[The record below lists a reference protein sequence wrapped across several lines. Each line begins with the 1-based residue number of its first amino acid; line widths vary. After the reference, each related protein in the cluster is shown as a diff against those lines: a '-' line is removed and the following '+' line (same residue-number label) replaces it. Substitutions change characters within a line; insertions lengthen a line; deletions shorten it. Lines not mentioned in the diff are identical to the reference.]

1 MSEQLIKTPG
11 VFGDNGN
18 FLLERELGAGGMGG
32 VYMGRDKMLD
42 RPVAVKV
49 MLPEFGNDPE
59 FVDKFKK
66 EAQSA
71 ARLLHPNIAQVY
83 SYGIF
88 EGMPYIAMELASG
101 GSLYSLMK
109 SNPGKLDVQ
118 RAIKICQQT
127 AQALQC
133 ATDQGVVHGDVKPEN
148 ILLDA
153 NGNAKLVDFGL
164 AAMQKDT
171 NEIWGTPY
179 YISPEKVK
187 KEVVDFRADMY
198 SLGGTLYHA
207 LTGVPP
213 FDGDDAIAVVKKR
226 FEGMPKK
233 PSEIRSDI
241 TPAVDEL
248 VLRMLALDKEERYPS
263 FEALLE
269 AFKEVLASGL
279 ANKTTKIDG
288 TTPKVGAPTVHGG
301 KRMISSRMRRP
312 MMKKGGMS
320 PATTSKV
327 TPQTG
332 ADEDALKTD
341 AEESAEED
349 EGAGNL
355 LKKVILSVVG
365 GIVII
370 GAIAGGLVWYL
381 NAVEQDKIAQEK
393 AMHARTCAQGHES
406 IADIQR
412 KAEKFALDFNG
423 LAEKAIGSCEK
434 YSDEIKKLLPEY
446 ADMLKPGA
454 EAKPAA
460 EGEEAKQIPGVIRD
474 MQDLW
479 ERAIACQ
486 AGQAH
491 VAEALTNIVNTCS
504 QAEAVVGQTKED
516 AQRLSDIAA
525 SAKDLFDQMST
536 LKDVEVVKKANS
548 FIKTKGEQL
557 IKKTVRDLKIQQG
570 EADRAQKKL
579 EADKAA
585 AEKAASEAEAKK
597 QLIEKETKE
606 IAEKFDAIVAQG
618 CFRQLDWA
626 SATRQLTT
634 TAGEFQTAEGE
645 LAAKFQLHKV
655 EQMKSVQDV
664 LISKGSGFV
673 FKAGKALKGGKIY
686 KIDEKEI
693 QVQTKD
699 RKSTK
704 ISWQKFYKEYPGNFN
719 ELLNA
724 FILKGKGAGLR
735 LSAWEDAM
743 VGAALTMRLVCG
755 DLPGANEKA
764 IQLAKEVVK
773 KNPDSEKRVKEVFPD
788 IDFTGVA
795 EQE

>member
-49 MLPEFGNDPE
+49 MLPEYGSDPE

-83 SYGIF
+83 SYGISD
-88 EGMPYIAMELASG
+88 GMPYIAMELASG

-109 SNPGKLDVQ
+109 ANPGKLDIQ
-118 RAIKICQQT
+118 RALKICQQT

-171 NEIWGTPY
+171 NEIWGTPF

-187 KEVVDFRADMY
+187 KEIVDFRADMY

-226 FEGMPKK
+226 FEVMPKK

-248 VLRMLALDKEERYPS
+248 VLRMLALEKDERYPS

-279 ANKTTKIDG
+279 ANKTTKIEG
-288 TTPKVGAPTVHGG
+288 TTPKTGAATLPGG
-301 KRMISSRMRRP
+301 KKVVTSRMRRP
-312 MMKKGGMS
+312 MMKKTGAAS
-320 PATTSKV
+320 PSTTSKV
-327 TPQTG
+327 TPETA
-332 ADEDALKTD
+332 ADEDASK
-341 AEESAEED
+341 SAETESD
-349 EGAGNL
+349 EEEGGSKL
-355 LKKVILSVVG
+355 IKKVIISVVG
-365 GIVII
+365 GIVAIA
-370 GAIAGGLVWYL
+370 AIAGGLVWYL
-381 NAVEQDKIAQEK
+381 NAVEADRVEQER
-393 AMHARTCAQGHES
+393 AMHARTCAQGHEA
-406 IADIQR
+406 IDGIR
-412 KAEKFALDFNG
+412 KAAEKFAADFDG
-423 LAEKAIGSCEK
+423 LAEKAIASCEK
-434 YSDEIKKLLPEY
+434 YSEEITKHMPEY
-446 ADMLKPGA
+446 ADMLKSGSA
-454 EAKPAA
+454 ATEKPAA
-460 EGEEAKQIPGVIRD
+460 EGGEAQQIPGVIRD

-479 ERAIACQ
+479 DRANACRD
-486 AGQAH
+486 GQAH
-491 VAEALTNIVNTCS
+491 VAQALTNIVSKCNE
-504 QAEAVVGQTKED
+504 AEVVNGQTKED
-516 AQRLSDIAA
+516 AQVLSDISSA
-525 SAKDLFDQMST
+525 AKDLYDQMST

-548 FIKTKGEQL
+548 FIKTKGDQL
-557 IKKTVRDLKIQQG
+557 VKKTIRDIKIQKG
-570 EADRAQKKL
+570 EAERAQKK
-579 EADKAA
+579 ADAEKAATEKAA
-585 AEKAASEAEAKK
+585 AEAEARKA
-597 QLIEKETKE
+597 LVEKETSE
-606 IAEKFDAIVAQG
+606 IAAKFDNLG
-618 CFRQLDWA
+618 NCFKQLDWA
-626 SATRQLTT
+626 SATRQLMT
-634 TAGEFQTAEGE
+634 TASEFQTAEGE

-655 EQMKSVQDV
+655 EQMKSVQDII
-664 LISKGSGFV
+664 ISKGSGFV
-673 FKAGKALKGGKIY
+673 FKAGKALKGGKIS
-686 KIDEKEI
+686 KINDKEL
-693 QVQTKD
+693 QVLTKG
-699 RKSTK
+699 KTTK
-704 ISWQKFYKEYPGNFN
+704 IGWRKFYTEYPGNFN

-724 FILKGKGAGLR
+724 FILKGKGSGLN
-735 LSAWEDAM
+735 LSVWEDAM
-743 VGAALTMRLVCG
+743 VGAALTMRLVCSE
-755 DLPGANEKA
+755 LPGATEKA
-764 IQLAKEVVK
+764 VQLAKEVVK